1 MNQNS
6 PNSNLNKSNHEMN
19 LLPSGINLAEEIVSS
34 KNISKSQL
42 NLRNSSLGKSK
53 KSFRK
58 KTHTNKSNHIISQG
72 SNPEKVIESK
82 IKFGQV

>member
-1 MNQNS
+1 MNQNA
-6 PNSNLNKSNHEMN
+6 PNSNLNKSNHESN
-19 LLPSGINLAEEIVSS
+19 LLPSGIQRAEEMVSS
-34 KNISKSQL
+34 KNISKSKL
-42 NLRNSSLGKSK
+42 NLHSSSLGKSK

-58 KTHTNKSNHIISQG
+58 KTHTNKSNHKIPQG